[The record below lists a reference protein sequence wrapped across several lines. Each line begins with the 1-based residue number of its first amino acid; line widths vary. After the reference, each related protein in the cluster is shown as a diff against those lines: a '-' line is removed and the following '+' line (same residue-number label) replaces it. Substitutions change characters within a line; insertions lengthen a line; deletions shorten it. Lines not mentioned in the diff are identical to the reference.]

1 MKYDFAPAA
10 SGEIA
15 AVFSPYEKRVRWM
28 DEQGIRQWNVTDYLN
43 VYPQAYYRRQAEM
56 GSLYVLKETE
66 SGTIVGAAVLLQED
80 ERWADRG
87 GIPAYYVHNLVTD
100 PAAKGAGAEML
111 RAVEG
116 LAMKQGRQALRLD
129 CAADNVF
136 LNRYYESMGF
146 MPAGYCEEGAYRG
159 IRREKKL

>member
-15 AVFSPYEKRVRWM
+15 AAFSLYEKRVRWM

-66 SGTIVGAAVLLQED
+66 SGAIVGAAVLL
-80 ERWADRG
+80 
-87 GIPAYYVHNLVTD
+87 
-100 PAAKGAGAEML
+100 
-111 RAVEG
+111 
-116 LAMKQGRQALRLD
+116 
-129 CAADNVF
+129 
-136 LNRYYESMGF
+136 
-146 MPAGYCEEGAYRG
+146 
-159 IRREKKL
+159 

>member
-1 MKYDFAPAA
+1 
-10 SGEIA
+10 
-15 AVFSPYEKRVRWM
+15 
-28 DEQGIRQWNVTDYLN
+28 
-43 VYPQAYYRRQAEM
+43 
-56 GSLYVLKETE
+56 
-66 SGTIVGAAVLLQED
+66 
-80 ERWADRG
+80 
-87 GIPAYYVHNLVTD
+87 
-100 PAAKGAGAEML
+100 ML

-116 LAMKQGRQALRLD
+116 LAMKQGRQALWLD